1 MEKEKSTRENRF
13 ACPGCGNTSFYAGV
27 TKDNAGKLFIRM
39 NCTKC
44 NFAISVSSRA
54 SEEEILKIADSVNL
68 IPGIAEAWR
77 KRRSQQE
84 E

>member
-1 MEKEKSTRENRF
+1 MEKEKSTHVNRF
-13 ACPGCGNTSFYAGV
+13 TCPGCGNTSFYAGV
-27 TKDNAGKLFIRM
+27 TKDKAGKLFIRM

-44 NFAISVSSRA
+44 NFAMSISSRPT
-54 SEEEILKIADSVNL
+54 EEEVLKIADSVNL

-77 KRRSQQE
+77 KRRRQQE